1 MSNILSRDQ
10 LYMELEN
17 LRDLINNFDYS
28 ELKNVTFI
36 NLESLFTYIAQVE
49 DNPFRRQYE
58 AMQSSLDILEPFIPF
73 ATGERA
79 KEFLIKM
86 SQTESDEEI
95 ECLKEEY
102 SHKIR
107 TDFVNMIKMIESE
120 EEWIHLTEICEVLRQ
135 NKEQYHTLK

>member
-1 MSNILSRDQ
+1 
-10 LYMELEN
+10 MELEN

-79 KEFLIKM
+79 KNF
-86 SQTESDEEI
+86 
-95 ECLKEEY
+95 
-102 SHKIR
+102 
-107 TDFVNMIKMIESE
+107 
-120 EEWIHLTEICEVLRQ
+120 
-135 NKEQYHTLK
+135 

>member
-1 MSNILSRDQ
+1 MLQEKGQKISN
-10 LYMELEN
+10 
-17 LRDLINNFDYS
+17 
-28 ELKNVTFI
+28 
-36 NLESLFTYIAQVE
+36 
-49 DNPFRRQYE
+49 
-58 AMQSSLDILEPFIPF
+58 
-73 ATGERA
+73 
-79 KEFLIKM
+79 KM

-135 NKEQYHTLK
+135 SKEQYHTLK